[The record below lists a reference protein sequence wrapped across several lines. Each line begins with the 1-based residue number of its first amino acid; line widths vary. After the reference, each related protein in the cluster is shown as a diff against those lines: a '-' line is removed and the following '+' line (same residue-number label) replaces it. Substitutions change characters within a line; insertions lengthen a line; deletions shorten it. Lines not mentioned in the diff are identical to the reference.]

1 MSFKEHV
8 LTLKQCFNNSGY
20 GFFGYIYPIEFII
33 NENRFTIERLYMCF
47 RRQAVQSFVLTK
59 VMEELAG
66 RDIEHYDYIFTNS
79 GCFKFQACILNI

>member
-1 MSFKEHV
+1 MV
-8 LTLKQCFNNSGY
+8 
-20 GFFGYIYPIEFII
+20 FFLYIYPIEFII

-66 RDIEHYDYIFTNS
+66 RDI
-79 GCFKFQACILNI
+79 

>member
-33 NENRFTIERLYMCF
+33 NENRFTIERLYMYF
-47 RRQAVQSFVLTK
+47 RRQAVQSFVQTK

-66 RDIEHYDYIFTNS
+66 RDI
-79 GCFKFQACILNI
+79 